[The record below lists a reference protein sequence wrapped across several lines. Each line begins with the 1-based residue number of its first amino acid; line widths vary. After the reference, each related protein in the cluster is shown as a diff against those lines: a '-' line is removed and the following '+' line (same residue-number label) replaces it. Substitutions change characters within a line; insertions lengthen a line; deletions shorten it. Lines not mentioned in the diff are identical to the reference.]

1 MSSHPAPVITVDGP
15 SGAGKGTV
23 SAQLSRLLGLAFL
36 DSGAL
41 YRLVAWQALD
51 QGVSLDDDLALAAI
65 ADQLDVSF
73 EVDDCFHATTRVG
86 DRQVDRD
93 IRTETVAT
101 AASRVAA
108 MPAVRAALLDRQRR
122 FARPPG
128 LVADGR
134 DMGTVVFPEAP
145 CKLFITASPEER
157 ARRRYKQLKDK
168 GLDVTL
174 RALFDDIVARD
185 QLDSSRKAAPLKP
198 ADDAVIV
205 DTTNL
210 SVDEVVQFALEVV
223 SDKLDLE
230 PERRTR

>member
-1 MSSHPAPVITVDGP
+1 MSSQPAPVITVDGP

-23 SAQLSRLLGLAFL
+23 SARLSRLLRLAFL

-51 QGVSLDDDLALAAI
+51 QGISLDDDAALAAI
-65 ADQLDVSF
+65 ADRLDVSF
-73 EVDDCFHATTRVG
+73 EVDEGFHATTRVG

-93 IRTETVAT
+93 IRTESVAS

-108 MPAVRAALLDRQRR
+108 IPAVRAALLERQRR

-134 DMGTVVFPEAP
+134 DMGTVVFPEAS

-198 ADDAVIV
+198 AEDAVIV
-205 DTTNL
+205 DTTAL
-210 SVDEVVQFALEVV
+210 SVDEVVQFALDVV